1 MNGKLTSVS
10 FIYPATSPTRYT
22 LSSLPLDCKSK
33 LSSAASWGL
42 VDEVLERGEIEAH
55 VRGEEMDARESEC
68 AQLQTKREDSGVRGL
83 RLRADW
89 QT

>member
-1 MNGKLTSVS
+1 MGDARGTPSTGRPLGIAVVASVS

-42 VDEVLERGEIEAH
+42 VDEVLE
-55 VRGEEMDARESEC
+55 
-68 AQLQTKREDSGVRGL
+68 
-83 RLRADW
+83 
-89 QT
+89 